1 MAKASV
7 DINSMCTSLI
17 NEIRQGT
24 YRSIYLLMGDEA
36 YYPDLICKEI
46 ISNCID
52 ESAKD
57 FNELICYGADTS
69 TDSIISAA
77 RQFPMMSDRVLVVIK
92 EAQMLKNIENLSVY
106 CENPL
111 DSSVLVIL
119 MHGAKADSRKSLY
132 KAVAK
137 NGIVI
142 DSPAVKDY
150 ELPRWI
156 ERYYEG
162 KGLSLEPGGANL
174 LSEYVGCNLNAI
186 AIETDK
192 LLQNL
197 PLGTKRI
204 SLEDIEK
211 NVGISRQFNIFELT
225 KALCLKNSERALVIA
240 AHVGTAAKFAMPQ
253 AVSAIFNTFSKV
265 LRYEA
270 MLLRAS
276 GKLSASDKAAA
287 LSGVN
292 PYFYKDYDVAVQQYP
307 LPKTMKIISLL
318 CDYDYLG
325 KGGDGVETSASE
337 LLTELVAKILAI

>member
-7 DINSMCTSLI
+7 DINSACTALI
-17 NEIRQGT
+17 DEIRRGV
-24 YRSIYLLMGDEA
+24 YRPVYLLMGDES
-36 YYPDLICKEI
+36 YYPDMVCKEI

-52 ESAKD
+52 ESSKD
-57 FNELICYGADTS
+57 FNELICYGADTNV
-69 TDSIISAA
+69 DAVISAA
-77 RQFPMMSDRVLVVIK
+77 RQFPMMSDRVLVVVK

-111 DSSVLVIL
+111 DSTVLVIL
-119 MHGAKADSRKSLY
+119 MHGAKADSRKALY

-137 NGIVI
+137 TGVII

-156 ERYYEG
+156 ERYYG
-162 KGLSLEPGGANL
+162 SKGLSLEPGGANL
-174 LSEYVGCNLNAI
+174 LSEYIGCNLNAI

-197 PLGTKRI
+197 PVGTTRI
-204 SLEDIEK
+204 SIEDIEK

-240 AHVGTAAKFAMPQ
+240 AHVGTAAKFQMPQ
-253 AVSAIFNTFSKV
+253 AVSAIYNTFSKV

-270 MLLRAS
+270 MLLRTGGRISPA
-276 GKLSASDKAAA
+276 DKAAA

-292 PYFYKDYDVAVQQYP
+292 PYFYKDYDIAVQQYP
-307 LPKTMKIISLL
+307 LAKTTKIISLL

-325 KGGDGVETSASE
+325 KGGDGVETSPAE
-337 LLTELVAKILAI
+337 LLTELVAKILTV